1 VCTNDGTKP
10 DAHLVYS
17 DPAKQYISDSA
28 KYIEQQFKTN
38 GKAGPQPSPNVGEG
52 DNTAALQELGQ
63 ILGGPK
69 VPGGACGLALQNAQK
84 GRNGKKNVEKGT
96 LNEGSL
102 AEALLT

>member
-1 VCTNDGTKP
+1 VCTNDGIKP

-17 DPAKQYISDSA
+17 DPAKPYISDSA

-38 GKAGPQPSPNVGEG
+38 GKAGPQPSPNVGVG

-69 VPGGACGLALQNAQK
+69 VPSGACGLALENAKK
-84 GRNGKKNVEKGT
+84 GPIARRSMEKRP
-96 LNEGSL
+96 LSEGSL
-102 AEALLT
+102 AEALLV